1 MSKPFSS
8 ADVTRFTTLVKTEI
22 DAGAVRGK
30 IDWGNVLKI
39 FMEFLPLILAFFE
52 RDPAAE

>member
-1 MSKPFSS
+1 MNKSFTS
-8 ADVTRFTTLVKTEI
+8 ADVARFTALVKSEI
-22 DAGAVRGK
+22 DAGAARGK

-39 FMEFLPLILAFFE
+39 FLEFLPLILAFFE